1 MFEGIYEWLRNLS
14 FYLILVTAVTHVLP
28 GNGYKKYIHFF
39 TGLVLIS
46 MLLMPVLD
54 IFNKEVKVNEIY
66 ERFYEEI
73 ENDIRGENDLIGNGH
88 AIEKREDDKNR
99 NNDIEVEEIV
109 IGP

>member
-1 MFEGIYEWLRNLS
+1 MFDSIYEWLRNLS

-46 MLLMPVLD
+46 MLLMPVFK
-54 IFNKEVKVNEIY
+54 IFNEEVKVNEIY
-66 ERFYEEI
+66 ERFYDEMEVDIGGEI
-73 ENDIRGENDLIGNGH
+73 DLSGNGY
-88 AIEKREDDKNR
+88 AMDKIEDDKNR
-99 NNDIEVEEIV
+99 NNDIEVGEVV

>member
-1 MFEGIYEWLRNLS
+1 MFESIYEWLRNLS

-46 MLLMPVLD
+46 MVLMPVFE
-54 IFNKEVKVNEIY
+54 IFNEEVKVNEIY
-66 ERFYEEI
+66 ESFYKEI
-73 ENDIRGENDLIGNGH
+73 EDDIRGEIDLSSSSYET
-88 AIEKREDDKNR
+88 EKREDEKNR

>member
-1 MFEGIYEWLRNLS
+1 MFESIYEWLRNLS
-14 FYLILVTAVTHVLP
+14 FYLILVTAVVHVLP

-46 MLLMPVLD
+46 MLLMPVLEF
-54 IFNKEVKVNEIY
+54 FNEEVKVNEIY

-73 ENDIRGENDLIGNGH
+73 EDDIRGKIDLKGNGYSS
-88 AIEKREDDKNR
+88 EKRKNDKNR

-109 IGP
+109 IEP

>member
-1 MFEGIYEWLRNLS
+1 MFESIYEWLRNLS

-54 IFNKEVKVNEIY
+54 IISKEVKVNEIY

-73 ENDIRGENDLIGNGH
+73 ENDIRGEKDLIGNGH
-88 AIEKREDDKNR
+88 AIEKRKDDKNR

>member
-1 MFEGIYEWLRNLS
+1 MFESIYEWLRNLS

-46 MLLMPVLD
+46 MLLMPVLE
-54 IFNKEVKVNEIY
+54 IFNEEVKVNEIY
-66 ERFYEEI
+66 ERFHEEI
-73 ENDIRGENDLIGNGH
+73 EDDIRGKIDLSGSSYT
-88 AIEKREDDKNR
+88 IEKREDDKNR